1 MDTQMT
7 LFLMI
12 PFIAYILVELRS
24 ARSRERR
31 LWSIIEQMAGR
42 VDDMSVELGLLPPR
56 QTPLLR
62 EAADSCLS
70 ETPLTDS
77 GLVDLAGPRS
87 HLRVVNGG
95 K

>member
-1 MDTQMT
+1 MT
-7 LFLMI
+7 MFLMI
-12 PFIAYILVELRS
+12 PFIAYILVELRA

-56 QTPLLR
+56 QTRLLR
-62 EAADSCLS
+62 DDSRLS
-70 ETPLTDS
+70 DTTLTDF
-77 GLVDLAGPRS
+77 GLADLVRPRS